1 MKKQTNRYP
10 SECTTIIVGK
20 ELMEDGSMIAA
31 RSEDW
36 DAMVAKNLEIFET
49 TENGPEEFIAKET
62 PFRCKLPKRRI
73 GYTALSPYH
82 LHGEWGSA
90 GFNREGVGMSA
101 TESIFSSEKVL
112 QYDPL
117 VEDGLAENSVFN
129 IVLPYITTAREG
141 VERLGSLIEK
151 HGIAEGFGISFIDEH
166 EMWYLETASGH
177 RWLATRIPED
187 KYFVSGNQSRFC
199 DYDPKDKTNYL
210 ASEDL
215 IDFAKEHHLYEGDF
229 DFHEAYAR
237 DEKLDTT
244 YSYPRVWY
252 LQQMYTPSKEQDV
265 TKNDFPVF
273 LKSDK
278 KLTLCDIKK
287 GFRSHYNDTEHDP
300 YLNCNPKEPWRPISI
315 FRTTQTHILQRRP
328 GLPKEIGQI
337 EYMCEG
343 MAALGIFLPLYEG
356 IKSYPE
362 AYRIGGGESCNKSA
376 YWKFRHVQILGMTD
390 YNRYAPVIQETYAQ
404 LEEEIAQR
412 QREMEQE
419 YLAIYKDRPLA
430 AQDLLQRFSDGMLTR
445 ALEVTDELTE
455 RLFTLIALHIGETYE
470 FHGA

>member
-1 MKKQTNRYP
+1 MKERTNRYP

-20 ELMEDGSMIAA
+20 DLMADGSMVAA

-36 DAMVAKNLEIFET
+36 DTMVAKNLEIFET
-49 TENGPEEFIAKET
+49 TDNGPEEFVAKET
-62 PFRCKLPKRRI
+62 PFRCKLPKHRI
-73 GYTALSPYH
+73 GYSALSPYH

-90 GFNREGVGMSA
+90 GFNCAGVGMSA
-101 TESIFSSEKVL
+101 TESIFSSDKVL

-117 VEDGLAENSVFN
+117 VESGLGENCVFN
-129 IVLPYITTAREG
+129 IVLPYVTTAREG
-141 VERLGSLIEK
+141 VERLGALIEE
-151 HGIAEGFGISFIDEH
+151 HGIAEGFGISFIDEK

-187 KYFVSGNQSRFC
+187 KYFVSGNQSRFR
-199 DYDPKDKTNYL
+199 DYDPKDKDNYL

-215 IDFAKEHHLYEGDF
+215 IDFAREHHLFEGDF

-237 DEKLDTT
+237 DVELDTT

-252 LQQMYTPSKEQDV
+252 LQKMYTPSREQDV

-273 LKSDK
+273 AKSDK
-278 KLTLCDIKK
+278 KLTLADIKR

-300 YLNCNPKEPWRPISI
+300 YLHCNPQEVWRPISI
-315 FRTTQTHILQRRP
+315 PRTTQTHILQRRP

-337 EYMCEG
+337 DYMCEG
-343 MAALGIFLPLYEG
+343 MAALGIFVPLYAG
-356 IKSYPE
+356 VTSYPKP
-362 AYRIGGGESCNKSA
+362 YRIGNGESCNCAA
-376 YWKFRHVQILGMTD
+376 YWRFRHVQTLGMVD
-390 YNRYAPVIQETYAQ
+390 FNRYAPVIQETYAR

-412 QREMEQE
+412 QCEMEQE
-419 YLAIYKDRPLA
+419 YLAIYEKRPLA
-430 AQDLLQRFSDGMLTR
+430 AQDLLQSFSDRILTHI
-445 ALEVTDELTE
+445 LEVTDELTE
-455 RLFTLIALHIGETYE
+455 HLFTLLARDQTANYE

>member
-1 MKKQTNRYP
+1 MKKLNNRYP

-73 GYTALSPYH
+73 GYSALSPYH

-101 TESIFSSEKVL
+101 TESIFSSDKVL

-117 VEDGLAENSVFN
+117 VEDGLGENCVFN

-187 KYFVSGNQSRFC
+187 KYFVSGNQSRFR
-199 DYDPKDKTNYL
+199 DYDPKDKENYL

-215 IDFAKEHHLYEGDF
+215 IDFAREHKLFEGDF

-237 DEKLDTT
+237 DVKLDTT

-278 KLTLCDIKK
+278 KLTLDDIKK
-287 GFRSHYNDTEHDP
+287 GFRSHYNDTGHDP
-300 YLNCNPKEPWRPISI
+300 YLHSNPKEPWRPISI

-337 EYMCEG
+337 DYMCEG

-362 AYRIGGGESCNKSA
+362 AYRIGGGESCNRSA
-376 YWKFRHVQILGMTD
+376 YWKFRHVQTLGMVD
-390 YNRYAPVIQETYAQ
+390 YNRYAPVIQERYAQ
-404 LEEEIAQR
+404 LEEEFAQR
-412 QREMEQE
+412 QREMEEE
-419 YLAIYKDRPLA
+419 YLAIYESRPLA
-430 AQDLLQRFSDGMLTR
+430 AQDLLQKFSDDMLTR

-455 RLFTLIALHIGETYE
+455 HLFTLMAKHTMDTYE